1 LPAKPEAVTI
11 GADMAAR
18 LALLAWLLG
27 LHACASPPV
36 HEPRPDASVELP
48 MLVPIARSVVAV
60 NVLVSPAPR
69 SSAGECPKRVFDVS
83 SMRAFEVAC

>member
-1 LPAKPEAVTI
+1 
-11 GADMAAR
+11 MAAR
-18 LALLAWLLG
+18 IALLASLLS
-27 LHACASPPV
+27 LHACAPAPV
-36 HEPRPDASVELP
+36 REPRSGAPAELP
-48 MLVPIARSVVAV
+48 MLVPMARSVVAV